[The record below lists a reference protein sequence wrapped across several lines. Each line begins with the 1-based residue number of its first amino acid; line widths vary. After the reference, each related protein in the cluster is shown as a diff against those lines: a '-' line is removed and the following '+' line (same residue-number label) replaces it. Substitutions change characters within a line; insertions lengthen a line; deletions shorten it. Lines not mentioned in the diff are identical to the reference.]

1 MYCRRRIGASINTA
15 STISRQRVQPNHWSR
30 RVTANN
36 PHGFTDKVFARL
48 CAIEDP
54 AEREKEEK
62 KLLDNRR
69 WNDKYRSNDEN
80 AARIRDQKNEKKRQQ
95 KINAG

>member
-1 MYCRRRIGASINTA
+1 MYCRRRIGASISTA
-15 STISRQRVQPNHWSR
+15 STISQQRVHPNHWSR
-30 RVTANN
+30 RVTDDN
-36 PHGFTDKVFARL
+36 PRGFTDKVLARL

-69 WNDKYRSNDEN
+69 WNDKHRSNDEN
-80 AARIRDQKNEKKRQQ
+80 AARIRDQKKEKKRQQ